1 MSGLSRSRERRAVD
15 GSRPRAA
22 GADPSRAGP
31 PPGGVCVAA
40 PQPRHC
46 AGRRAAGGAPAGGGS
61 RRPPAG
67 SAGAVCSPRSRR
79 GAVRAAQACWPREGF
94 ARPRVSPRSPPP
106 PPASGRPG
114 PHRRAHARGGGR
126 GPAVR
131 VTALRAE
138 LRRSAASASAWP
150 KAPNPSLAPG
160 AGRWLSAPLRA
171 GFPLCLAA
179 APRVGAPP
187 PARHPGAS
195 RAQLRPQR
203 VFPSSHSCCGLG
215 QPRLCE
221 DYKTCWSFVS
231 NVS

>member
-46 AGRRAAGGAPAGGGS
+46 AGRRAAGGAPAGGGLA
-61 RRPPAG
+61 PPAG
-67 SAGAVCSPRSRR
+67 WKRRRRLLPSLSSGRRPRRAGLLA
-79 GAVRAAQACWPREGF
+79 REGF
-94 ARPRVSPRSPPP
+94 ARPEGVRLVRRRLRRVFRE
-106 PPASGRPG
+106 
-114 PHRRAHARGGGR
+114 GR

-215 QPRLCE
+215 QPGLCE

-231 NVS
+231 NRQKPRW